1 MWKTY
6 LRQIRYLLK
15 ENKFFSLVYILG
27 TALSITMVMLI
38 LITYYINTANIG
50 VEDKRDRMFFF
61 TRAYVVKPGT
71 RRVTSSMM
79 AFRAVRRWGTS

>member
-27 TALSITMVMLI
+27 TALSITMIMLI

-71 RRVTSSMM
+71 DATGDK
-79 AFRAVRRWGTS
+79 FYDGF